1 MQEESYLELE
11 ANIGIN
17 CSTKNCLEIHPS
29 ELYMIYAVGSLVVIK
44 SVDGEKDKFLK
55 GHAAK
60 VNYITCS
67 RQGNLICS
75 GEAHDLRSSESAALI
90 VWDFNS
96 L

>member
-1 MQEESYLELE
+1 MQEESYLEVE

-17 CSTKNCLEIHPS
+17 CSSKKCMEIHPS
-29 ELYMIYAVGSLVVIK
+29 ELYMIYASGSLVVIK

-55 GHAAK
+55 GHGAR
-60 VNYITCS
+60 VNFITCS
-67 RQGNLICS
+67 SQGNLLCT